1 MAISEEVLVEDWLG
15 LESEIERLLMV
26 YGYPVE
32 EPSEFVIWVDAE
44 ADTPANSEE
53 PRPEGQAVSPL
64 VRGGGRDGA

>member
-15 LESEIERLLMV
+15 LESETERLLMV

-44 ADTPANSEE
+44 ADPTANSEG
-53 PRPEGQAVSPL
+53 PQG
-64 VRGGGRDGA
+64 